1 MAGNT
6 VRYSLGRC
14 TVEVD
19 GYTLSGFGVNGGI
32 ALAVPEVATVD
43 HGADGDH
50 SFNVSKP
57 DYMDVEITLLPG
69 SVGNKYLHAISGAQA
84 NEDTLSARAFTFYDP
99 GNGDRIDAK
108 NFMILKGPDMDLGK
122 ANGERVWT
130 CCITGLS
137 VNRAANISG

>member
-1 MAGNT
+1 MPGNT

-14 TVEVD
+14 TLEVD
-19 GYTLSGFGVNGGI
+19 GYTLSGFGVNGGV
-32 ALAVPEVATVD
+32 ALAVPESATVD

-50 SFNVSKP
+50 SFNVSQP

-69 SVGNKYLHAISGAQA
+69 SVANKYLHAIKGEQD
-84 NEDTLSARAFTFYDP
+84 NEDTISPRAFTFYDP
-99 GNGDRIDAK
+99 GNGDRVDAK
-108 NFMILKGPDMDLGK
+108 NFLILKGPDMNLGK

-137 VNRAANISG
+137 VQRAANISG